1 MHKIFVFLPVLLA
14 VSFVYA
20 QTDSLTREEKLAL
33 DSMFKNDEF
42 FKLMMGPGKKKS
54 YFDVRVNAGN
64 QLLSTTNN
72 NTNAG
77 GLKSQFTLIPT
88 VGYYHKSGFGL
99 DLSAFCTS
107 DSGSFKP
114 YQYAISPYFEYN
126 GKSVYAGL
134 SYTRYITDKSSNLS
148 PNPFQNSFYGN
159 FIYTKPFIEPG
170 ISISYTTGDFT
181 DSVEIRDIIRGILR
195 NVKMK
200 ISDFSIAPYIQHQ
213 FYFYKLFSK
222 NDRLN
227 FSPAILLIAGR
238 QQVRIPGLDN
248 ERWVKYFPNL
258 RRRLKNRFESDSRFQ
273 LQSVAASLTIRYMYK
288 KFYIS
293 PNFYIDYYLSSTTEK
308 RLTTVFSF
316 VVGFSF

>member
-1 MHKIFVFLPVLLA
+1 MHKILILLLA
-14 VSFVYA
+14 VFSTSLVHA
-20 QTDSLTREEKLAL
+20 QTDSLTKEERLAL

-42 FKLMMGPGKKKS
+42 VKLMMGPGKKKS

-114 YQYAISPYFEYN
+114 YQYAINPYFEYN
-126 GKSVYAGL
+126 GKSVYAGV

-159 FIYTKPFIEPG
+159 FLYTKSFIEPG
-170 ISISYTTGDFT
+170 ISVSYASGSFT
-181 DSVEIRDIIRGILR
+181 DTVTILSTTK
-195 NVKMK
+195 NVKIK
-200 ISDFSIAPYIQHQ
+200 LSDFSIAPYIQHD

-227 FSPAILLIAGR
+227 FSPSVLLIGGR
-238 QQVRIPGLDN
+238 QQIRIPGLN
-248 ERWVKYFPNL
+248 SGRILSFPRL
-258 RRRLKNRFESDSRFQ
+258 RDRLKNRFESDSKFQ
-273 LQSVAASLTIRYMYK
+273 LQSVAASLALKYKYK
-288 KFYIS
+288 KFYVS
-293 PNFYIDYYLSSTTEK
+293 PNFYIDYYLPSTTYD
-308 RLTTVFSF
+308 RLTTIFS
-316 VVGFSF
+316 VTTGFSF